1 MLPANRPGSISAL
14 LAQQRRGLRGA
25 HGDGRPRT
33 TDRQCKKGA
42 VIQERAAAL
51 AMPLSMRL
59 GLQSHSEGHWSFRC
73 TMANDRRNAPD
84 NAVKCGLPRSA
95 HPGARS
101 RKQNLRCGCPL
112 PLQGEDSAAGLA
124 ADDADSLPAR
134 SPRRGLHGVK
144 QVADRGN
151 DVEVRA
157 LVAAADIAGLADD
170 AALADDAKGVR
181 VMLHIEPR
189 SSRRHRPAASRARGA
204 HDDHVRD
211 QLLREVIGPVTVGT
225 VVNTVE

>member
-1 MLPANRPGSISAL
+1 LHRCDHLNLGLGHRASPRISPRTSRKTSAPARRPPPEAY
-14 LAQQRRGLRGA
+14 LRGIDRVFA
-25 HGDGRPRT
+25 VVAVPAGDEIA
-33 TDRQCKKGA
+33 Q
-42 VIQERAAAL
+42 
-51 AMPLSMRL
+51 
-59 GLQSHSEGHWSFRC
+59 
-73 TMANDRRNAPD
+73 
-84 NAVKCGLPRSA
+84 
-95 HPGARS
+95 
-101 RKQNLRCGCPL
+101 
-112 PLQGEDSAAGLA
+112 
-124 ADDADSLPAR
+124 LPAR

>member
-1 MLPANRPGSISAL
+1 MTPIPRPVAAGEDVPPPAMAGEIPRHGLAEPGFEGLKRTLSE
-14 LAQQRRGLRGA
+14 LAPALRGIDRVFA
-25 HGDGRPRT
+25 VVAVPAGDEIA
-33 TDRQCKKGA
+33 Q
-42 VIQERAAAL
+42 
-51 AMPLSMRL
+51 
-59 GLQSHSEGHWSFRC
+59 
-73 TMANDRRNAPD
+73 
-84 NAVKCGLPRSA
+84 
-95 HPGARS
+95 
-101 RKQNLRCGCPL
+101 
-112 PLQGEDSAAGLA
+112 
-124 ADDADSLPAR
+124 LPAR